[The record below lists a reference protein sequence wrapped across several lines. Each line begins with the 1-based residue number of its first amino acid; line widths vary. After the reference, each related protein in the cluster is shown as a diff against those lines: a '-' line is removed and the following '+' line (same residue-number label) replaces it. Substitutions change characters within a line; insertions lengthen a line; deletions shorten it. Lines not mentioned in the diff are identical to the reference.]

1 MSNIDNLNI
10 TRLRGVARS
19 PYQTCYPA
27 FTPPIA
33 SPLIPPLPSPPG
45 SSFIIINHN
54 QSSGSGE
61 SQDLIDYK
69 QNQSIVTISARLE
82 EVAALI
88 TETSGISLG
97 ILSSQAYPG
106 NEGNV
111 NRTLITNLMNNMVVK
126 DDLNEYVV
134 ISSMT
139 ENLDVLNS
147 KIPTEISS
155 LNGYDELITND
166 EISSILSSNYTKKD
180 ELQSELNNII
190 LSSEIMSSTVSSIV
204 NQIVSNDIYDF
215 TELTNSINSLNIKI

>member
-1 MSNIDNLNI
+1 MSNIDQLNI
-10 TRLRGVARS
+10 KRPRGVVGS

-27 FTPPIA
+27 FIPPFVSPTPP
-33 SPLIPPLPSPPG
+33 PPPG
-45 SSFIIINHN
+45 SSYIIINHN
-54 QSSGSGE
+54 QSSGSDE
-61 SQDLIDYK
+61 SQDLVDYK
-69 QNQSIVTISARLE
+69 QNQSIVAVSSRLE

-88 TETSGISLG
+88 AGTSGISLG

-111 NRTLITNLMNNMVVK
+111 NRTLINNLMNNMVIK

-139 ENLDVLNS
+139 ENLDALNS

-166 EISSILSSNYTKKD
+166 KISNILSSNYTKKD
-180 ELQSELNNII
+180 ELQSEVNNII
-190 LSSEIMSSTVSSIV
+190 LSSNTISSTVSSIV
-204 NQIVSNDIYDF
+204 NQMVNVDYNF
-215 TELTNSINSLNIKI
+215 NELIKEVNSLNIEI